1 MRLCV
6 HIKLIYDNFK
16 TSCVCALAVSNI
28 NYYRNF
34 IEYRHES
41 VELVWCDSCTC
52 GVTKEEQIIQS
63 GYFNCIVNWN
73 VKSIVLRERI
83 TPVEQYSTKGCSL
96 HIWHSCV
103 GTKPRHPGLHSVLTL
118 LPPAVDVLTQDL
130 REGLFNFLLY
140 NSILLVYYI
149 SIS

>member
-1 MRLCV
+1 MCLCV
-6 HIKLIYDNFK
+6 HIKLIYDNLK

-73 VKSIVLRERI
+73 VKSIVNRD
-83 TPVEQYSTKGCSL
+83 
-96 HIWHSCV
+96 W
-103 GTKPRHPGLHSVLTL
+103 
-118 LPPAVDVLTQDL
+118 
-130 REGLFNFLLY
+130 
-140 NSILLVYYI
+140 I
-149 SIS
+149 SINTCKSIFNQGMDSPHRIQLCGNWTQASRVTLSRDPPLDYWGHHLIGLQGRHSLL

>member
-1 MRLCV
+1 MYVCLCV

-73 VKSIVLRERI
+73 VKSIVHR
-83 TPVEQYSTKGCSL
+83 
-96 HIWHSCV
+96 
-103 GTKPRHPGLHSVLTL
+103 
-118 LPPAVDVLTQDL
+118 D
-130 REGLFNFLLY
+130 
-140 NSILLVYYI
+140 
-149 SIS
+149 